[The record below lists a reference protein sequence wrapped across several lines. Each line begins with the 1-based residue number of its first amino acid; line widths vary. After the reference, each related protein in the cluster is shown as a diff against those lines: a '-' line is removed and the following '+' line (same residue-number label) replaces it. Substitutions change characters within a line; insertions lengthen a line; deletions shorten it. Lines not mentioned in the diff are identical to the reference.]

1 MYIPESQSN
10 HNDQD
15 VNAIDV
21 MDKSMNYLWENFIEP
36 NVDVTD
42 EDQATMLTI
51 IGATFKIM
59 AEQAHAYEKLNHL
72 DFRQFLQM
80 ENLFWHLPCAV
91 CWL

>member
-72 DFRQFLQM
+72 EKNHFYK
-80 ENLFWHLPCAV
+80 N
-91 CWL
+91 

>member
-1 MYIPESQSN
+1 
-10 HNDQD
+10 
-15 VNAIDV
+15 
-21 MDKSMNYLWENFIEP
+21 MNYLWENFIEP

-72 DFRQFLQM
+72 EKNHFYK
-80 ENLFWHLPCAV
+80 N
-91 CWL
+91 